1 MTVQTNETEIKV
13 SVNPAN
19 TSVTETAT
27 MRIYGVGGTG
37 INLISNWMA
46 KRENEKLAGYATI
59 DAVGIDT
66 SRSNLL
72 PNALE
77 ERFYH
82 IEGLDGGGKLR
93 NLNVQTL
100 LPEIKPILSNFQP
113 RDVNVLIASAAGG
126 SGSVLLPLL
135 SKELIAANQI
145 TIAILV
151 LTDGSQIETENSRK
165 TIATLA
171 NMSKQLNKPF
181 VVHFVSEETRER
193 ADRKVREM
201 ISDLAMLFSNEHLEL
216 DRTDLKHFINYNV
229 VTSAAPSLAA
239 LNCYASSE
247 PKTMKVNGAIAVAEL
262 QPTTDIPTGIVHAEY
277 NCVGYPRKQLDSQNL
292 SYYYTITTDEINGI
306 VKQLEAR
313 EEEFKTI
320 SQGRKVVDVIRADD
334 TATDSGLVL

>member
-1 MTVQTNETEIKV
+1 MTLQMNEQTQAKT
-13 SVNPAN
+13 N
-19 TSVTETAT
+19 TQTQVTKTAT
-27 MRIYGVGGTG
+27 MRVYGVGGTG

-46 KRENEKLAGYATI
+46 KRENEELAGYATI

-100 LPEIKPILSNFQP
+100 LPEIKPILSKFQP

-135 SKELIAANQI
+135 SKELIAADQI
-145 TIAILV
+145 TVAILV

-171 NMSKQLNKPF
+171 NMSKQLDKPF
-181 VVHFVSEETRER
+181 VVHFVSEETRDR
-193 ADRKVREM
+193 ADKKVREM
-201 ISDLAMLFSNEHLEL
+201 IADLAMLFSNEHLEL

-229 VTSAAPSLAA
+229 VTSAAASLAS

-247 PKTMKVNGAIAVAEL
+247 PKAMKINGAIAVAEL
-262 QPTTDIPTGIVHAEY
+262 QPSTDIPTGIVHAEY
-277 NCVGYPRKQLDSQNL
+277 KQLDNQNL

-306 VKQLEAR
+306 VKQLETR

-320 SQGRKVVDVIRADD
+320 SQGRKVVDVLRNDD